1 MEQRTLMT
9 TRDTHPADRQLQQ
22 LRAELAAV
30 RRHLRDFQNTLRRD
44 RLEQLRAESDEQETQ
59 QHQRPQEH
67 DARALLQRLST
78 YIIVLNTDE
87 ALSLARGDR
96 SCAICLEQTWRHSPA
111 ALRSRPQHGD
121 RTTYALCQHVYCLLC
136 LLRLLLEGAFICPL
150 CRRDAR
156 HE

>member
-1 MEQRTLMT
+1 MT
-9 TRDTHPADRQLQQ
+9 TRDTHADRQLQQ

-30 RRHLRDFQNTLRRD
+30 RRHLRDFQSTLRRD
-44 RLEQLRAESDEQETQ
+44 KLEQLRAESDEQDT
-59 QHQRPQEH
+59 QEH